1 MTFEQ
6 KFERDEKA
14 NHIDIWKKSQLFKNS
29 RQNEAGRF
37 EGKRERQCPEQSEPV
52 GE

>member
-6 KFERDEKA
+6 KFERGEEA
-14 NHIDIWKKSQLFKNS
+14 NHIDIWKKSQLFKNLG
-29 RQNEAGRF
+29 QKGAGGF
-37 EGKRERQCPEQSEPV
+37 EGERERQSPEQSEPW